1 MPSYAYAARYI
12 YTDTVTRND
21 NLLRISAYHDLYQ
34 TPLMSEVAT
43 DPASALNEFRD
54 AFGNSSHYSTLT
66 FAHRELT
73 ILSVGKVLLKRPP
86 APGEIS
92 LNAVEYDVPSRRYL
106 EASPLVKPEEVTADA
121 RQIAQD
127 GLGLLETVGTVV
139 DWVHANIRYERG
151 ATSVATSA
159 EYILETRTGV
169 CQDMT
174 QLAIALLRALGIPT
188 RYVSG
193 LLATQE
199 GETHA
204 WIEFLHP
211 SLGWLPADPTRGH
224 RLSVDDDLIKFA
236 IGMDYTQASPV
247 EGTFVSPGTGH
258 LDIAV
263 GKALPDDLTPS
274 LEDARNLIR
283 NPANI

>member
-1 MPSYAYAARYI
+1 
-12 YTDTVTRND
+12 
-21 NLLRISAYHDLYQ
+21 LLR
-34 TPLMSEVAT
+34 
-43 DPASALNEFRD
+43 N
-54 AFGNSSHYSTLT
+54 
-66 FAHRELT
+66 
-73 ILSVGKVLLKRPP
+73 PP
-86 APGEIS
+86 VPGEIT
-92 LNAVEYDVPSRRYL
+92 LNTVEYDISSSRYL
-106 EASPLVKPEEVTADA
+106 DASPLVKPEMVTDA
-121 RQIAQD
+121 ARRIAPD
-127 GLGLLETVGTVV
+127 SLGLLETVGAVV

-159 EYILETRTGV
+159 EHILETRTGV

-174 QLAIALLRALGIPT
+174 HLAIALLRALGIPT

-193 LLATQE
+193 LLATQA

-211 SLGWLPADPTRGH
+211 GLGWLPADPTRGH

-247 EGTFVSPGTGH
+247 EGTFVSPGAGH

-263 GKALPDDLTPS
+263 GKALPDDRTPS

-283 NPANI
+283 NSANV